1 MSRLLRQPGVRETW
15 ISLSLLAALA
25 GVALGVFIK
34 QFHYDASI
42 YAPPLLPAQAAPAG
56 FEPADWEAAGLSPL
70 GPAEVFGP
78 ENLADKID
86 GRAELYLA
94 AGFRSLEARRF
105 AARGDTGAWF
115 EAFVY
120 DQGGLEGAFAVFS
133 QQRRP
138 EAEAL
143 DLTGLAYGAANAVF
157 FTRGPY
163 YVELIG
169 ASEDRALRERMLEL
183 ARAWLARRAGLP
195 DRPAELALFPAQGFR
210 PGSAGLLV
218 RDAFGWAGL
227 DRVYTA
233 EYDLAGRSLLAFF
246 SRRADPAEAERL
258 GTGYLAFLKENGFTE
273 AQAGPEAA
281 GLQVLSLLGA
291 FEIVFSQ
298 GPFLAGVHQAESL
311 PQALDLAARL
321 RAGLAGVK
329 P

>member
-1 MSRLLRQPGVRETW
+1 MPRLLRQPGVRETW
-15 ISLSLLAALA
+15 ISLSLLAVLA
-25 GVALGVFIK
+25 GVALGVFVK

-42 YAPPLLPAQAAPAG
+42 YAPPQLPAQAAPAG
-56 FEPADWEAAGLSPL
+56 FEPADWEAAGLAPL

-78 ENLADKID
+78 DNLADKID
-86 GRAELYLA
+86 GRAELYLT
-94 AGFRSLEARRF
+94 AGFRSLEARRL
-105 AARGDTGAWF
+105 AVRGDAKAWF

-138 EAEAL
+138 EAELL

-157 FTRGPY
+157 FARGPY

-169 ASEDRALRERMLEL
+169 ATEDRALRERMLEL

-195 DRPAELALFPAQGFR
+195 DRPAELALFPAQGLR

-233 EYDLAGRSLLAFF
+233 EYDLAGQSLLVFF
-246 SRRADPAEAERL
+246 SRRADPAQAERL
-258 GTGYLAFLKENGFTE
+258 GAGYLAFLKENGFSE
-273 AQAGPEAA
+273 AQAGPESA
-281 GLQVLSLLGA
+281 GLRVLGA
-291 FEIVFSQ
+291 SGVFEVIFSQ
-298 GPFLAGVHQAESL
+298 GPFFGGVHQAENL
-311 PQALDLAARL
+311 DKALELAARL
-321 RAGLAGVK
+321 RAGLTGAQ